1 MHEMFLADS
10 LEAREKA
17 LDKLKPLQR
26 KDFEGLFREMRG
38 YPVTIRLL
46 DLPLHEF
53 YHMRKKQ

>member
-1 MHEMFLADS
+1 MRKMFLADS

-38 YPVTIRLL
+38 YQVTIRLL

>member
-1 MHEMFLADS
+1 MRKMFLADS

-17 LDKLKPLQR
+17 PDKPKPLQR
-26 KDFEGLFREMRG
+26 KDSEGPPRETRG
-38 YPVTIRLL
+38 HPVTIRLL

>member
-1 MHEMFLADS
+1 MFLADS

>member
-1 MHEMFLADS
+1 MREMFLDDS
-10 LEAREKA
+10 LEVREKA

-46 DLPLHEF
+46 NLPLHEF
-53 YHMRKKQ
+53 YNMRKKQ

>member
-1 MHEMFLADS
+1 MRKMHLADS

-17 LDKLKPLQR
+17 LVKLKPLQI
-26 KDFEGLFREMRG
+26 KNFEGLFRETRG

-53 YHMRKKQ
+53 YHMKKKQ